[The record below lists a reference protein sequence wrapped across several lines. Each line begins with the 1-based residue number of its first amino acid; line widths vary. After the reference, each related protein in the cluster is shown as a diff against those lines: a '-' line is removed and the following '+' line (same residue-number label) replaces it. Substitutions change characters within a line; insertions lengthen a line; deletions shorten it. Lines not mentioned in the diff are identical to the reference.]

1 MMSIRFGSSYRQ
13 IEGGIVG
20 IRSIHQHPNY
30 NSKLI
35 DYDISLLQVRS
46 PFLLGSA
53 VATIGLP
60 SSTTSWPPGTSA
72 LVSGWG
78 MINQDDEPPDSASFL
93 RGVTVQIVS
102 EQACKRAYGSD
113 RITNRMLCA
122 GVNGGRKD
130 ACQGD
135 SGGPL
140 VIDNVLAGI
149 VSWGYGCGDKSYPG
163 VYTNVSVLSDFIK
176 KNAGI

>member
-1 MMSIRFGSSYRQ
+1 MSIRFASSYRNQ
-13 IEGGIVG
+13 AGRIVT

-35 DYDISLLQVRS
+35 DYDVSILQVTS
-46 PFLLGSA
+46 PFLLGND
-53 VATIGLP
+53 VAIIGLP
-60 SSTTSWPPGTSA
+60 LSTTRWPPGTSA

-78 MINQDDEPPDSASFL
+78 MINQDDESPDLGYL
-93 RGVTVQIVS
+93 RSVTVQIVS
-102 EQACKRAYGSD
+102 EEACKRAYESD
-113 RITNRMLCA
+113 KITNRMFCA
-122 GVNGGRKD
+122 GVNGGGKD

-149 VSWGYGCGDKSYPG
+149 VSWGYGCGDESYPG
-163 VYTNVSVLSDFIK
+163 VYSNVSVLSEFIK